1 MNAVIE
7 LIQNLIALF
16 WSLLSVV
23 VALIKVI
30 LPWLPL
36 MAWIGFWTLAV
47 NWVKAF
53 EIMWRG
59 GFIGV
64 LLLMF
69 STVLVWGAVA
79 PPVAGY
85 HEIFT
90 LQVDNYP
97 GKFFYVTTLTCIA
110 FLCGSAQMNGFAEGL
125 VCFDTEDNKSTS
137 N

>member
-1 MNAVIE
+1 MDAVFE
-7 LIQNLIALF
+7 LIQNLVALF
-16 WSLLSVV
+16 WSLLDVV
-23 VALIKVI
+23 VALVHVVV
-30 LPWLPL
+30 PWLPL
-36 MAWIGFWTLAV
+36 LAWIAFWTLAV

-59 GFIGV
+59 GFVGV

-69 STVLVWGAVA
+69 AAVLVWGAVA

-90 LQVDNYP
+90 LKVDNYP

-110 FLCGSAQMNGFAEGL
+110 FICGSAQMNGFARGL
-125 VCFDTEDNKSTS
+125 ICFDAEENNSS
-137 N
+137 AH